1 MGYNLPLTDFSRLLV
16 NSQNL
21 TSLKLIGAGKNGD
34 PIPVLHILAGCRQLK
49 VGEESNLVNFHHM
62 LVVSIDHLW
71 TLASIAELSR
81 QGFKGTF
88 HLSLPISSHE
98 DGECFSIQK
107 IIIESRK

>member
-1 MGYNLPLTDFSRLLV
+1 MIQKYIFFCIFVTFQSIKFPSADNPVGYNLPLTDFSRLLV

-71 TLASIAELSR
+71 TLASIAE
-81 QGFKGTF
+81 
-88 HLSLPISSHE
+88 
-98 DGECFSIQK
+98 
-107 IIIESRK
+107 